1 MEILLL
7 KDVDKLGTEG
17 DIVQVADG
25 YARNYLLPKGIAIL
39 ATKDKIVLQKKLK
52 QRRQQKIENELE
64 EAKVLAEKIST
75 ISCTIPVKVGEDDK
89 LFGSVTAADIARL
102 LKEDERIEIDKKNI
116 MLATPIKSLGV
127 YAIDIKVHPDVKG
140 TMKLWVIKE

>member
-25 YARNYLLPKGIAIL
+25 YARNYLLPKGIAIV

-52 QRRQQKIENELE
+52 QRRQQKIEKELE

-102 LKEDERIEIDKKNI
+102 LKEDEGIEIDKKNI
-116 MLATPIKSLGV
+116 MLVNPIKSLGV